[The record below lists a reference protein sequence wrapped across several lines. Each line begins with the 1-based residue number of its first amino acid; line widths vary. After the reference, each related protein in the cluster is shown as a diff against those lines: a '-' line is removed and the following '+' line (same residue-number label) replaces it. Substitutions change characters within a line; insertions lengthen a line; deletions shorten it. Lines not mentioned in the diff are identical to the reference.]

1 MKRILLVLCL
11 VCSPLIAADAK
22 ITSLQKLHRLSTTDH
37 PVSRQYNY
45 SGRIFMGHKASGR
58 NRSRHAHTRD
68 REVTV
73 PAILAAA
80 EIEFATHGFTAARTE
95 SIAAR
100 ANVVKGMIFH
110 YFKNKEG
117 LFEAVLKRAYQPVSE
132 ALDKSLDK
140 NLSATDALLT
150 FVDRLLTA
158 MAENPLWP
166 SIFMLESIQGGGEH
180 FRKLGMPSLY
190 DRIETLLKKGIA
202 AGEFR
207 KMDPWHGAINIIGLC
222 GFYFCAAG
230 NMSQADKGRNPL
242 DRPSLKRHAT
252 EVLAFVSK
260 GVTAK
265 S

>member
-1 MKRILLVLCL
+1 MGYVASSGNK
-11 VCSPLIAADAK
+11 
-22 ITSLQKLHRLSTTDH
+22 LQRA
-37 PVSRQYNY
+37 Q
-45 SGRIFMGHKASGR
+45 
-58 NRSRHAHTRD
+58 TRD
-68 REVTV
+68 REVTL

-117 LFEAVLKRAYQPVSE
+117 LFAAVLEQAYLPFSE
-132 ALDKSLDK
+132 ALDQSVDE

-150 FVDRLLTA
+150 FIDRLLAA
-158 MAENPLWP
+158 MAEKPLSP
-166 SIFMLESIQGGGEH
+166 VIFVLESIQGRGEH

-190 DRIETLLKKGIA
+190 SRVESLLKRGIA

-222 GFYFCAAG
+222 GFYYCAAG
-230 NMSQADKGRNPL
+230 NISQTDKGRDPL
-242 DRPSLKRHAT
+242 NRASIKRHAA

-260 GVTAK
+260 GVAAK

>member
-1 MKRILLVLCL
+1 M
-11 VCSPLIAADAK
+11 
-22 ITSLQKLHRLSTTDH
+22 
-37 PVSRQYNY
+37 
-45 SGRIFMGHKASGR
+45 GRIAGGGIRALR
-58 NRSRHAHTRD
+58 TQTRD

-80 EIEFATHGFTAARTE
+80 EIEFATHGFAAARTE

-110 YFKNKEG
+110 YFKSKEG
-117 LFEAVLKRAYQPVSE
+117 LFEAVLERAYQPFSD
-132 ALDKSLDK
+132 ALDKSIDK

-150 FVDRLLTA
+150 FVERLLDA
-158 MAENPLWP
+158 MAEKPLSP
-166 SIFMLESIQGGGEH
+166 AILVLESIQGQGEH
-180 FRKLGMPSLY
+180 VRKLGMPSLY
-190 DRIETLLKKGIA
+190 LRVETLLKRGIA

-207 KMDPWHGAINIIGLC
+207 KMDHWHGAINIIGLC

-230 NMSQADKGRNPL
+230 NISHTGKGSDPL
-242 DRPSLKRHAT
+242 NRASLKRHAA

-260 GVTAK
+260 GITAK